1 MTPVNGSFNVSGQYD
16 ILYCEGPGDIVAAYM
31 SWKQGRGHSSE
42 TSLTFSGQVFEFC
55 RLQCRSLCAISYCA
69 RSETI
74 VDPGYVVMNLPRW
87 RINVPKIGYDFSL
100 FLYTLRLL
108 LLALRIRPKVIL
120 VASGVTGWH
129 VCSLLRLSGA
139 RLVPVLHNTLWP
151 EGWRPSGPIA
161 CLRRWTYSFFWKRCV
176 SLTLVVSLAARRQ
189 VEEVLHGLSRP
200 ILLFRPS
207 FPAAAFREP
216 PPPKDFN
223 DRPFRVMFAGRIE
236 EDKGVFDLLAIAQ
249 ELQATSEGSFE
260 FTICG
265 DGSALAA
272 LRQQI
277 DHLGLQ
283 GLVKVYGRL
292 DRADLVA
299 RYLESHVVI
308 VPTRTSF
315 AEGYALVVAE
325 AILMLRPVVTC
336 SVVPA
341 AEMLSAAVILA
352 SPNDVLS
359 YVSCIE
365 ALSMNAEMYL
375 QLVENARRLRPEILD
390 NSASFL
396 AILRSSGI

>member
-1 MTPVNGSFNVSGQYD
+1 
-16 ILYCEGPGDIVAAYM
+16 
-31 SWKQGRGHSSE
+31 
-42 TSLTFSGQVFEFC
+42 
-55 RLQCRSLCAISYCA
+55 
-69 RSETI
+69 
-74 VDPGYVVMNLPRW
+74 
-87 RINVPKIGYDFSL
+87 
-100 FLYTLRLL
+100 
-108 LLALRIRPKVIL
+108 
-120 VASGVTGWH
+120 
-129 VCSLLRLSGA
+129 
-139 RLVPVLHNTLWP
+139 
-151 EGWRPSGPIA
+151 
-161 CLRRWTYSFFWKRCV
+161 
-176 SLTLVVSLAARRQ
+176 
-189 VEEVLHGLSRP
+189 
-200 ILLFRPS
+200 
-207 FPAAAFREP
+207 
-216 PPPKDFN
+216 
-223 DRPFRVMFAGRIE
+223 MFAGRIE

-365 ALSMNAEMYL
+365 ALSKNAEMYL

-396 AILRSSGI
+396 VILRSSGI